1 MTPRIV
7 TASSRVSAVSAR
19 SVPGT
24 SNEPPERNCF
34 SNERTEAISSRANS
48 GVSIPV
54 CDQYREDRRAR
65 DERRSRAASPPEL
78 LTGFARPTRAIV
90 RMPVVALA
98 SARTWGGARPI
109 PWINV
114 EQASHSGEV

>member
-19 SVPGT
+19 SAPGT

-54 CDQYREDRRAR
+54 CDQYAKTGELATNA
-65 DERRSRAASPPEL
+65 AASSLAAQL

-90 RMPVVALA
+90 SMPVVALA

-114 EQASHSGEV
+114 AQASHSGEV